1 MLVLGRTS
9 GNSKFSG
16 ISKFERNSLA
26 VNQLKDENEA
36 KTEIHNQK
44 ENESPVRKR
53 RSSDGLIGSDLFVV
67 L

>member
-1 MLVLGRTS
+1 MA

-16 ISKFERNSLA
+16 IRKFKRNSLA
-26 VNQLKDENEA
+26 INRLKDENEA

-44 ENESPVRKR
+44 GNDSPIRKI
-53 RSSDGLIGSDLFVV
+53 RSSDGLIGSDLFVF

>member
-1 MLVLGRTS
+1 MDGVTC

-16 ISKFERNSLA
+16 IQKFERNSLA
-26 VNQLKDENEA
+26 INCLKDENELK